1 MTQQKIKEL
10 LTKTFGEEEANDP
23 DVVRLYTDC
32 LRQAVEEVTNEQ
44 SLLDSFAKAAMQGIV
59 ASSSVMRGN
68 GSWYTFTGVAQLA
81 EEAYDIAEA
90 MLQERERRMKG

>member
-44 SLLDSFAKAAMQGIV
+44 SLLDSFAKAAMQSLLVDARNNEFSEDFLTAI
-59 ASSSVMRGN
+59 AI
-68 GSWYTFTGVAQLA
+68 A
-81 EEAYDIAEA
+81 AYDIAEA

>member
-23 DVVRLYTDC
+23 DVVQLYTDC

-44 SLLDSFAKAAMQGIV
+44 SLLDSFAKAAMQGLI
-59 ASSSVMRGN
+59 SNTKTYIPLNGDRGLVLD
-68 GSWYTFTGVAQLA
+68 GISKD
-81 EEAYDIAEA
+81 AYDIADA
-90 MLQERERRMKG
+90 LMQERERRMKG